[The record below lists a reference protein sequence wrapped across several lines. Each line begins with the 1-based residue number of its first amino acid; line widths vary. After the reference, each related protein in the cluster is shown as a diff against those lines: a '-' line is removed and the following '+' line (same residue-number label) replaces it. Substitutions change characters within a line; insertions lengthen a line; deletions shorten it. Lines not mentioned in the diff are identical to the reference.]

1 MSTKMK
7 QGNIV
12 ISAILLVVLMFGFM
26 PVTQTVSASACD
38 WAQFVADVTVPD
50 GTVYGAGAAFSKTW
64 RIRNIGSCTWTTGYS
79 LVFVSGSQMGGAAST
94 NLTTSVAPGA
104 TIDLTVAMTAPSSA
118 GTYRGNWELKNASSV
133 IFGIGSSAN
142 LPFWVEVNVAGS
154 GGGTGY
160 DFVANAAS
168 ATWTN
173 GSGTAITFDAAE
185 SDNGFA
191 KKLTAPVLEN
201 GSTSSSAGLLTGPQN
216 VYGGSIQGVYPAFTV
231 QSGDHFQSIIN
242 CEYNA
247 TSCYVTFRLN
257 YQIGSGPILTYWSFN
272 ERYEGLYYTADID
285 LSALAGQ
292 SVKFI
297 LYVNAAGY
305 PTGDRAL
312 WGAPRITRS
321 SGTIVTVTP
330 GGPTPTVTPSVSTCD
345 RATFISDVNYLDGS
359 VVGPNVA
366 FTKTWSIK
374 NTGSCTWT
382 TGYKLVFVSGDKMS
396 GADTSL
402 TSTIAPNT
410 TVSLSVNLTS
420 PSTAGSYRGY
430 WMLKNASS
438 QIFGIG
444 YAGDK
449 PWWVDI
455 VVSGSA
461 TAVPTV
467 FTATPTTGAGIATNT
482 PVPATATPA
491 SSVVLDFTNPP
502 SAAVWIS
509 GSGTAPV
516 YGTDPS
522 ENGVAKALTSVQIE
536 NTTTVNSPSLL
547 TVPNNATDGFIQ
559 GTFPAVTIHT
569 GDKLQATIGCQY
581 NATDCFVTYRIGYQI
596 GAGSIT
602 YFSDLHERYD
612 GLSNTINIDLSSL
625 AGSDVKFI
633 LRILA
638 QGSSTDTTI
647 TGASDRALWVAPRIV
662 H

>member
-1 MSTKMK
+1 MNSKTNHR
-7 QGNIV
+7 NIV
-12 ISAILLVVLMFGFM
+12 VASILLVALIFGFVQA
-26 PVTQTVSASACD
+26 PQPVSASACD

-64 RIRNIGSCTWTTGYS
+64 RIKNIGTCTWTTGYA

-94 NLTTSVAPGA
+94 NLATSVAPGA
-104 TIDLTVAMTAPSSA
+104 TIDLTLAMTAPTTA

-133 IFGIGSSAN
+133 IFGIGSSSN
-142 LPFWVEVNVAGS
+142 LPFWVEINVAGS

-160 DFVANAAS
+160 DFVSNAAS

-173 GSGTAITFDAAE
+173 GSGTAITFGAAE

-191 KKLTAPVLEN
+191 KKMDAPVLEN
-201 GSTSSSAGLLTGPQN
+201 GVTDTSAGLLTGPQN
-216 VYGGSIQGVYPAFTV
+216 IYGGSIQGVYPAFTV

-242 CEYNA
+242 CEFNA

-257 YQIGSGPILTYWSFN
+257 YQIGTGPILTYWTFN
-272 ERYEGLYYTADID
+272 ERYEGLYYRADID

-305 PTGDRAL
+305 ATGDRAL

-321 SGTIVTVTP
+321 SGTIA
-330 GGPTPTVTPSVSTCD
+330 TVTPSGATPTATPSISSCD
-345 RATFISDVNYLDGS
+345 RATFISDVNYPDGTVLS
-359 VVGPNVA
+359 PNTA

-382 TGYKLVFVSGDKMS
+382 TGYKLVFASGEKMGGS
-396 GADTSL
+396 DTNL

-410 TVSLSVNLTS
+410 TVSFSTNLTS
-420 PSTAGSYRGY
+420 PSTAGTYRGY
-430 WMLKNASS
+430 WMLKNASN

-444 YAGDK
+444 FAGDR
-449 PWWVDI
+449 PWWVEI
-455 VVSGSA
+455 AVSGSA
-461 TAVPTV
+461 TAVPATL
-467 FTATPTTGAGIATNT
+467 TPTPGAGIATNT
-482 PVPATATPA
+482 PTPTAT

-502 SAAVWIS
+502 SAAVWTS
-509 GSGTAPV
+509 GAATAPV
-516 YGTDPS
+516 YDTGTDPND
-522 ENGVAKALTSVQIE
+522 NGVADKLTSVQVE
-536 NTTTVNSPSLL
+536 NTTTINTPSLL
-547 TVPNNATDGFIQ
+547 MVPNNLTSGYIQ
-559 GTFPAVTIHT
+559 GIFPAVLIHT
-569 GDKLQATIGCQY
+569 GDKLQSTIGCQY
-581 NATDCFVTYRIGYQI
+581 NATNCFVTYRIGYQI
-596 GAGSIT
+596 GSSAVT

-625 AGSDVKFI
+625 NGQTVTFI
-633 LRILA
+633 LRVVA
-638 QGSSTDTTI
+638 QGSSTDTVI